1 MMRLRQRI
9 WLSATLAL
17 FVASCSALQRP
28 ASMAT
33 QGPFSEYNMGL
44 GDTGYTDL
52 YQQALDYMRE
62 GSYLEAEQVYLQLAD
77 LEPDNANAVIGLGA
91 SLLLQD
97 KLEQSMEAYQRAVE
111 LAPQSVQA
119 HIGLGS
125 AAFRSGQVQLAGQNY
140 RLALDMDETNTDAL
154 WGMALTLEASG
165 RQGEAEG
172 LLKRIVSLEPQSPLA
187 EAARQKLQA
196 FTNDSGSE

>member
-1 MMRLRQRI
+1 
-9 WLSATLAL
+9 
-17 FVASCSALQRP
+17 
-28 ASMAT
+28 MAT

-52 YQQALDYMRE
+52 YQQALNYMRG

-172 LLKRIVSLEPQSPLA
+172 LLKRIVSLEPQSSLA